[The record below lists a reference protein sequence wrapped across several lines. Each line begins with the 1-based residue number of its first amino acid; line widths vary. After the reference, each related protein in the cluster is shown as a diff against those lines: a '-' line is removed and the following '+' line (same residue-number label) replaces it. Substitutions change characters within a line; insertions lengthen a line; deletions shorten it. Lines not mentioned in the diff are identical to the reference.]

1 MYFLQG
7 TCHCEI
13 WLVTSA
19 DSNIDRSEHCF
30 LFPSLSTYQAS
41 ATITV
46 HCEIGCQGAADGV
59 RPRWQESWRVGSYN
73 VPSGLFEPS
82 RRAQS
87 TADRVAEQRVRSGLD
102 TAGLPRC
109 LTRIWLSGRESA
121 ALAST
126 LFTSIVAP
134 SEISRQSFQ
143 FGLF

>member
-30 LFPSLSTYQAS
+30 LFLSTYQAS

-59 RPRWQESWRVGSYN
+59 REAQVARELEAIMFRAAF
-73 VPSGLFEPS
+73 LS

-87 TADRVAEQRVRSGLD
+87 TAGRVAEQRVRSGLD
-102 TAGLPRC
+102 TAGLPWC

-121 ALAST
+121 ALALT